1 MFDDE
6 SNDLLVCIMFAPV
19 VITIIAFLIISFVH
33 MFVNLYN
40 SNIFYFITGVS
51 AFVSLVA
58 GNVYCLYK
66 KEYNR
71 IKTNDFNRIKE
82 EIKKHIRS
90 CYVENTFCL
99 VEEKEVSKR
108 EILKRCFRTY
118 ELSIH
123 VFAHHG
129 ELVYQTK
136 VNKDEVWFKNI
147 TQVSNVNF
155 AKEFYKKSKI

>member
-6 SNDLLVCIMFAPV
+6 SDDLLVCIMLATV
-19 VITIIAFLIISFVH
+19 AITIIAFLIISFVH
-33 MFVNLYN
+33 MLVNLYN

-71 IKTNDFNRIKE
+71 IKTEDCNRVKE
-82 EIKKHIRS
+82 EIKQHIRS
-90 CYVENTFCL
+90 FYPEETFSL
-99 VEEKEVSKR
+99 IDEKEFTRK

-118 ELSIH
+118 ELTVH
-123 VFAHHG
+123 AFAHHG
-129 ELVYQTK
+129 ELVYQVK
-136 VNKDEVWFKNI
+136 VNKNEVWLKDFK
-147 TQVSNVNF
+147 QVSNVNF
-155 AKEFYKKSKI
+155 AKEFYKK

>member
-1 MFDDE
+1 MYDDE
-6 SNDLLVCIMFAPV
+6 LEDLLIFILVPTFVGSV
-19 VITIIAFLIISFVH
+19 VFLIISLMPTIINFYDKNV
-33 MFVNLYN
+33 
-40 SNIFYFITGVS
+40 FYFWTGIS
-51 AFVSLVA
+51 GFLSLIA
-58 GNVYCLYK
+58 GIMYSLYK

-90 CYVENTFCL
+90 FYPEETFFL
-99 VEEKEVSKR
+99 IDEKECTRK
-108 EILKRCFRTY
+108 EMFKRCFRTY

-129 ELVYQTK
+129 ELIYQTK
-136 VNKDEVWFKNI
+136 VNKDEIWLKNI

-155 AKEFYKKSKI
+155 AKELYKK